1 MGINETGVS
10 RRSFITGAAAAGV
23 LATLGLAGCTP
34 QDKQTAS
41 AATSGSDTKWDEE
54 CDVLVVGSGY
64 TGLAA
69 ALEAKNA
76 GADVKVI
83 EKTARVGG
91 NSALAAGD
99 FAVCNSSV
107 QKREGVQDSVEQY
120 VDDMMVAG
128 LHLND
133 KEKCRVVDMDLQVIP
148 GLYAAG
154 EAVGGIHGACRLGSC
169 ATADCLVNGR
179 IAGQNAAKEQ
189 GA

>member
-23 LATLGLAGCTP
+23 LATLGLAGCAP

-41 AATSGSDTKWDEE
+41 AATSGADTKWDEE

-120 VDDMMVAG
+120 VDYEKDIYYGRSSEERGVWG
-128 LHLND
+128 LTTR
-133 KEKCRVVDMDLQVIP
+133 KS
-148 GLYAAG
+148 AA
-154 EAVGGIHGACRLGSC
+154 
-169 ATADCLVNGR
+169 
-179 IAGQNAAKEQ
+179 
-189 GA
+189 

>member
-41 AATSGSDTKWDEE
+41 AATSGSDTKE

-107 QKREGVQDSVEQY
+107 
-120 VDDMMVAG
+120 
-128 LHLND
+128 
-133 KEKCRVVDMDLQVIP
+133 
-148 GLYAAG
+148 
-154 EAVGGIHGACRLGSC
+154 
-169 ATADCLVNGR
+169 
-179 IAGQNAAKEQ
+179 
-189 GA
+189 

>member
-23 LATLGLAGCTP
+23 LATLGLAGCAP

-41 AATSGSDTKWDEE
+41 AATSGADTKWDEE

-133 KEKCRVVDMDLQVIP
+133 KEKCRVIAEKSNETWSGPSRWAPP
-148 GLYAAG
+148 GRRTTTTSTSSTRT
-154 EAVGGIHGACRLGSC
+154 EATPLCVPSRR
-169 ATADCLVNGR
+169 ATA
-179 IAGQNAAKEQ
+179 AART
-189 GA
+189 

>member
-23 LATLGLAGCTP
+23 LGTLALAGCAP

-41 AATSGSDTKWDEE
+41 AATSGADTKWDEE

-107 QKREGVQDSVEQY
+107 QKREGV
-120 VDDMMVAG
+120 
-128 LHLND
+128 
-133 KEKCRVVDMDLQVIP
+133 
-148 GLYAAG
+148 
-154 EAVGGIHGACRLGSC
+154 
-169 ATADCLVNGR
+169 
-179 IAGQNAAKEQ
+179 
-189 GA
+189 

>member
-76 GADVKVI
+76 
-83 EKTARVGG
+83 ART
-91 NSALAAGD
+91 S
-99 FAVCNSSV
+99 
-107 QKREGVQDSVEQY
+107 R
-120 VDDMMVAG
+120 
-128 LHLND
+128 
-133 KEKCRVVDMDLQVIP
+133 
-148 GLYAAG
+148 
-154 EAVGGIHGACRLGSC
+154 
-169 ATADCLVNGR
+169 
-179 IAGQNAAKEQ
+179 
-189 GA
+189 

>member
-23 LATLGLAGCTP
+23 LATLGLAGCAP

-41 AATSGSDTKWDEE
+41 AATSGADTKWDEE

-83 EKTARVGG
+83 SIART
-91 NSALAAGD
+91 
-99 FAVCNSSV
+99 
-107 QKREGVQDSVEQY
+107 
-120 VDDMMVAG
+120 
-128 LHLND
+128 D
-133 KEKCRVVDMDLQVIP
+133 KEEEDETAEE
-148 GLYAAG
+148 AAESTETAETVTDTPATTG
-154 EAVGGIHGACRLGSC
+154 E
-169 ATADCLVNGR
+169 
-179 IAGQNAAKEQ
+179 E
-189 GA
+189 

>member
-1 MGINETGVS
+1 MVINETGVS
-10 RRSFITGAAAAGV
+10 RRSFITERRRPACW
-23 LATLGLAGCTP
+23 ATLGLAGCTP

-54 CDVLVVGSGY
+54 CDALVVGSGY

-76 GADVKVI
+76 GADAKVI

-99 FAVCNSSV
+99 FAVQLQRRSA
-107 QKREGVQDSVEQY
+107 RAQDSVEQY

-133 KEKCRVVDMDLQVIP
+133 KEKCR
-148 GLYAAG
+148 
-154 EAVGGIHGACRLGSC
+154 
-169 ATADCLVNGR
+169 
-179 IAGQNAAKEQ
+179 
-189 GA
+189 

>member
-1 MGINETGVS
+1 MTVFDGKLYVYGE
-10 RRSFITGAAAAGV
+10 AGEDV
-23 LATLGLAGCTP
+23 YKR
-34 QDKQTAS
+34 Q
-41 AATSGSDTKWDEE
+41 DEE

-133 KEKCRVVDMDLQVIP
+133 KEKCRVIAEKSNETWEWTIEMGATWAKNDNDEYFLS
-148 GLYAAG
+148 L
-154 EAVGGIHGACRLGSC
+154 IH
-169 ATADCLVNGR
+169 
-179 IAGQNAAKEQ
+179 I
-189 GA
+189 

>member
-23 LATLGLAGCTP
+23 LATLGLAGCAP

-41 AATSGSDTKWDEE
+41 AATSGADTKWDEE

-76 GADVKVI
+76 GADVKAI

-128 LHLND
+128 LYLND
-133 KEKCRVVDMDLQVIP
+133 KEKCRVIAEKSNETWEWTIEM
-148 GLYAAG
+148 
-154 EAVGGIHGACRLGSC
+154 GATWAKNDSIL
-169 ATADCLVNGR
+169 ALENKTGR
-179 IAGQNAAKEQ
+179 SYSSP
-189 GA
+189 